1 MATQDTTRPA
11 IVRSIPLILGAGSLI
26 AVLSFGP
33 RSTMGFFL
41 TPMTSEYGWSRETFA
56 FAIALQ
62 NLVWGIGQP
71 FVGMVADKF
80 GTARVLSVG
89 ALFYAL
95 GLALMSVTTDPL
107 ALQFTAGVL
116 IGLGIAGSAFLLV
129 LAAFARLLPQETR
142 TLGYGIGT
150 AAGSVGQF
158 IFAPLGQGFI
168 SAYGWHTALL
178 LMALTVLAIP
188 FLSYVVR
195 GKPASSAPAGQR
207 EQSMI
212 EALREAF
219 GHNSYRLLVAGF
231 FVCGFQIAFITV
243 HLPPY
248 LSDIGIPAIYGAY
261 AIGLIGLFNI
271 FGAFTSGFLTGR
283 VAQKRM
289 ILVWLYLARAAVI
302 AAFIL
307 LPPSIPSVLI
317 FSALMGFMWLS
328 TIPPTQQLVV
338 AMFGTRYLAT
348 LFGFV
353 FFSHQVGSFFGVWLG
368 GVLYDRTGSY
378 DVVWWISVALGVF
391 AAAVNFPIS
400 EKAVGRGGDTA
411 AAPAGGGY

>member
-1 MATQDTTRPA
+1 MATQEATRPLA
-11 IVRSIPLILGAGSLI
+11 VRSVPLILGAGCVI
-26 AVLSFGP
+26 AMLSFGP

-56 FAIALQ
+56 FAIAIQ

-71 FVGMVADKF
+71 FVGMLADKF
-80 GTARVLSVG
+80 GTARVLAGG
-89 ALFYAL
+89 AILYGL
-95 GLALMSVTTDPL
+95 GLALMAHATDPI
-107 ALQFTAGVL
+107 ALQLTAGVL

-129 LAAFARLLPQETR
+129 TSAFARLLPADMR
-142 TLGYGIGT
+142 PLGFGIGT
-150 AAGSVGQF
+150 AAGSIGQF

-168 SAYGWHTALL
+168 HAYGWQTALT
-178 LMALTVLAIP
+178 LMAAFMLATP
-188 FLSYVVR
+188 FLAFALR
-195 GKPASSAPAGQR
+195 GKPAASPTRVG
-207 EQSMI
+207 EKDQSMV

-219 GHNSYRLLVAGF
+219 SHNSYRLLAAGF

-248 LSDIGIPAIYGAY
+248 LSDIGIPASYGGY
-261 AIGLIGLFNI
+261 AIALIGLFNI
-271 FGAFTSGFLTGR
+271 FGAFTSGYLAGR
-283 VAQKRM
+283 VRLKRM
-289 ILVWLYLARAAVI
+289 ILVWLYLGRAAVI

-317 FSALMGFMWLS
+317 FSALMGLMWLS

-368 GVLYDRTGSY
+368 GVLYDKTGSY
-378 DVVWWISVALGVF
+378 DVVWWIAVALGIF
-391 AAAVNFPIS
+391 AAVVNFPIS
-400 EKAVGRGGDTA
+400 EKAVRRGGDTA
-411 AAPAGGGY
+411 VAAGY